1 MGHWTKHLRRQI
13 LDEFADAARFRGATE
28 AAVSAADYREG
39 AQATREEA
47 AERFRTQR
55 GEDPTV
61 AARRRQSVKFIH
73 YTNETKGDAA

>member
-13 LDEFADAARFRGATE
+13 LEDFIDAARFRGATE
-28 AAVSAADYREG
+28 AAVSAADYREE

-47 AERFRTQR
+47 AERFRAQR
-55 GEDPTV
+55 NEDPSV
-61 AARRRQSVKFIH
+61 VARRRQSVKFIR